1 MSYCFSMFKK
11 LMGDKFFSQD
21 PILPINKVPEIG
33 SSELKTIQ
41 KKEIKPTEKKV
52 EKKHEEDDDLFKEM
66 QPNYVAPKRIG
77 SAILASNNEKSSSRF
92 DMEID
97 VSNSWNVEELN

>member
-11 LMGDKFFSQD
+11 LIGDKFFSQD
-21 PILPINKVPEIG
+21 PILPINKVPEVG
-33 SSELKTIQ
+33 ASELKIIQ
-41 KKEIKPTEKKV
+41 KTEIKPTVKKV
-52 EKKHEEDDDLFKEM
+52 EKMHEEDDDLFKEM

-77 SAILASNNEKSSSRF
+77 ATVLASNKEKLSSRF
-92 DMEID
+92 DMEVE